1 MKTDPARNK
10 KLSRVAL
17 ALFVGTLIWGAAID
31 SESFSVKQGVP
42 LVIEVA
48 EGYIVMGSSSDSA
61 FVTLTGSG
69 LSMLTSQI
77 SSPLSEIVRSVQIPG
92 EQAFPTTVS
101 LGLRESDVDP
111 QGSVVVTEV
120 TPYQVS
126 LTVDTLVSRS
136 LPVAVTSFDAIP
148 SRFRFVQVVPD
159 HITVTGPSSVVLQMD
174 SVVTEAVSIG
184 SGLTS
189 ASLAFSSD
197 MVAYSEGFVEIR
209 IFEPVVPAGRL

>member
-1 MKTDPARNK
+1 MKTDPARIK
-10 KLSRVAL
+10 KLSRAAL
-17 ALFVGTLIWGAAID
+17 ALFVGTLVWGAAID

-42 LVIEVA
+42 LIIEVA
-48 EGYIVMGSSSDSA
+48 EGYIVMGSNSDSA

-77 SSPLSEIVRSVQIPG
+77 SSPLSEIVKSVQIPG
-92 EQAFPTTVS
+92 DQSFPATVS
-101 LGLRESDVDP
+101 VGLRQSDVDP

-120 TPYQVS
+120 TPFQVS
-126 LTVDTLVSRS
+126 LTVDTLVSRR
-136 LPVAVTSFDAIP
+136 LPVALISSDEIP
-148 SRFRFVQVVPD
+148 SRFRFVRVEPD

-189 ASLAFSSD
+189 ASLAFSGD

-209 IFEPVVPAGRL
+209 IYEPIVPDGRL